1 MSTPCDGV
9 IECIDGTDENNC
21 GFPIWLVPSILLTSV
36 ILLIC
41 FCFISLKIDIKKS
54 INGIKLRLESQKC
67 TEIDLPKKSRRQ
79 LRIAYFTEVRQYD
92 EIMNLLNREIEYH
105 GSEGGAICC
114 LKV

>member
-36 ILLIC
+36 ILLMC
-41 FCFISLKIDIKKS
+41 FCFFSLRNDIKKS
-54 INGIKLRLESQKC
+54 INGIKLRLKGQ
-67 TEIDLPKKSRRQ
+67 TYTQIDLSKQSKRQ

>member
-9 IECIDGTDENNC
+9 IECIEGTDENNC
-21 GFPIWLVPSILLTSV
+21 GFPIWLVPCILLTSL
-36 ILLIC
+36 ILLMC
-41 FCFISLKIDIKKS
+41 FCFFSLRNHIKKS
-54 INGIKLRLESQKC
+54 IKGIKLTLKGQNY
-67 TEIDLPKKSRRQ
+67 TQIDLSKQSKSQ